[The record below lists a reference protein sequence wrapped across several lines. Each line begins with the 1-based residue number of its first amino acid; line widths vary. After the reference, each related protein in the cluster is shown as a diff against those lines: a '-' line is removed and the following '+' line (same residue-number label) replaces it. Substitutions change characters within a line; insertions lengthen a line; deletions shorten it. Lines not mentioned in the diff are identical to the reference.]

1 MRKPSSIPTII
12 VALLALVL
20 FGYANHAAFR
30 SGDHPDAETAR
41 QAEINADNAAKSKPT
56 SAAPQIHGA
65 PSKSSNAAA
74 PATEL
79 TVGNPAAAQTKI
91 TYGYSADDNVEQNPT
106 SLDAT
111 ISALQTYAESH
122 PSTSL
127 QVVCLDIPAGDLSD
141 KSEAAIPSGLA
152 KNGKTVMSLAAT
164 LSPAP
169 LDASA
174 LDKELG

>member
-1 MRKPSSIPTII
+1 M
-12 VALLALVL
+12 ALLALVL

-30 SGDHPDAETAR
+30 SGDHPDADTAR
-41 QAEINADNAAKSKPT
+41 QAEINADNAAKSTPT
-56 SAAPQIHGA
+56 TEAPQTHA
-65 PSKSSNAAA
+65 AATKSSNAAA

-79 TVGNPAAAQTKI
+79 TVGNPATAQAKI
-91 TYGYSADDNVEQNPT
+91 TYGYNADDNVEQNPT

-141 KSEAAIPSGLA
+141 KSEMAIPSGLT

-164 LSPAP
+164 LSPVP

-174 LDKELG
+174 LDKKLR